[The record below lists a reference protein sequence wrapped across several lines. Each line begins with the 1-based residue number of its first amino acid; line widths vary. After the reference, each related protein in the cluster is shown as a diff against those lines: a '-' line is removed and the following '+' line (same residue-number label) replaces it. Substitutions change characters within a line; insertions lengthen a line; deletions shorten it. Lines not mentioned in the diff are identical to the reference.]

1 MMQVETAVLATMV
14 RSRRKELG
22 LTRAQCTAA
31 GGPSAAT
38 LAAVE
43 QGRLTNPADTVL
55 TQLDTGLQWPAGT
68 AQTATLA
75 PAAAITQ
82 STAPATLVQHKL
94 LYNELVARG
103 AAQEAIDVAAAML
116 APPLRARVRHKIE
129 TADTATLLAVDKL
142 LAVRAAPAPVVS
154 RDEPRRRPA
163 RPIPEVIGNTG
174 RAVTLRDL
182 RLNSGWSLDDVV
194 AKMAAL
200 RQISH
205 GGSTV
210 SRGTLSAIETG
221 QRGMSPQMASEL
233 EQVYQLAPRTLAAY
247 ASRSGR
253 RGSKALRIVAFRN
266 SQVAPMSS
274 SARRN
279 EFRPGR
285 GVEHEQSAVG
295 EHVVGMCQSGG
306 HREVGQIGALHFGG
320 ATINDT

>member
-22 LTRAQCTAA
+22 FTRAQCTAA

-55 TQLDTGLQWPAGT
+55 AQLDTGLQWPAGT

-75 PAAAITQ
+75 PAAALKQ
-82 STAPATLVQHKL
+82 STTAPATLVQHKL

-129 TADTATLLAVDKL
+129 TADTATLLAVDRF

-174 RAVTLRDL
+174 RAVTLREL

-194 AKMAAL
+194 AKIAAL
-200 RQISH
+200 RQVSH
-205 GGSTV
+205 GGPVV

-221 QRGMSPQMASEL
+221 QRGMGPQMASEL
-233 EQVYQLAPRTLAAY
+233 EQVYQLAPGTLAAY
-247 ASRSGR
+247 ASRHGRPSAGGAVISGR
-253 RGSKALRIVAFRN
+253 
-266 SQVAPMSS
+266 
-274 SARRN
+274 
-279 EFRPGR
+279 
-285 GVEHEQSAVG
+285 
-295 EHVVGMCQSGG
+295 
-306 HREVGQIGALHFGG
+306 
-320 ATINDT
+320 